1 MLKTALRQ
9 RMNTKPASAGAEQ
22 RERGGIGTAEGQS
35 FSVIDRGPKALTS
48 KMAPVN

>member
-22 RERGGIGTAEGQS
+22 RERGGIGDCGGSELQRHRSRSEG
-35 FSVIDRGPKALTS
+35 
-48 KMAPVN
+48 VNLEDGTR